1 MANFNFNK
9 VILGGRLTADP
20 ELRSTQNGVMFT
32 SFSVAVNRRYSGAN
46 NEQQTDFINCI
57 AWRQQAEFLSKYFR
71 KGSSI
76 CVVGSIQTRSW
87 TDQNGQ
93 KRYATDVA
101 VDEIQFVDSKGE
113 NPAARQGGT
122 SYGASAYGST
132 PAYGNA
138 PAAAPYTPASYGGS
152 SYAGAADNAPRFEEM
167 SNEDDLP
174 F

>member
-20 ELRSTQNGVMFT
+20 ELRSTQNGIMFT
-32 SFSVAVNRRYSGAN
+32 SFGVAVSRRFSGAN
-46 NEQQTDFINCI
+46 NEQQTDFINCV
-57 AWRQQAEFLSKYFR
+57 AWRQQAEFITKYFR

-93 KRYATDVA
+93 KRNTTEIA
-101 VDEIQFVDSKGE
+101 VDEVQFVDAKGE
-113 NPAARQGGT
+113 GPAARQGGAT
-122 SYGASAYGST
+122 F
-132 PAYGNA
+132 GNA

-152 SYAGAADNAPRFEEM
+152 GYAGASDNAPRFEEM

>member
-20 ELRSTQNGVMFT
+20 ELRSTQNGIMFT
-32 SFSVAVNRRYSGAN
+32 SFSVAVNRRFSGAN

-57 AWRQQAEFLSKYFR
+57 AWRQQAEFVSKYFR

-93 KRYATDVA
+93 KRYVTDIIA
-101 VDEIQFVDSKGE
+101 EEANFVESRNAQDG
-113 NPAARQGGT
+113 Q
-122 SYGASAYGST
+122 SAYGATDAYSA
-132 PAYGNA
+132 PAYSSPAQGNA
-138 PAAAPYTPASYGGS
+138 PK
-152 SYAGAADNAPRFEEM
+152 FEEIKTD
-167 SNEDDLP
+167 DDLP